1 MISHISFE
9 ALNDLSYD
17 AFEYYVELVSTLS
30 SYSRERF
37 LHCYLI
43 CDVLYVVLE

>member
-1 MISHISFE
+1 MIFAHFIE

-30 SYSRERF
+30 SYRRERF

-43 CDVLYVVLE
+43 CNVRRF